1 MVYIIIF
8 IIMCW
13 LDWKL
18 DTYAAFKF
26 FGSFLFIG
34 IAFIL
39 GQYQKDLT
47 QFEIGRK
54 ETSFISYQI
63 VNEQRSINSSE
74 QMFVYLTEKDS
85 FQSIEMNKISKT
97 NQGQEKNEVLEITYS
112 QPKII
117 KVLFFTG
124 NSKKYEINLK

>member
-13 LDWKL
+13 LDWEL

-34 IAFIL
+34 IAFIF

-74 QMFVYLTEKDS
+74 QMFVYLTEKDN